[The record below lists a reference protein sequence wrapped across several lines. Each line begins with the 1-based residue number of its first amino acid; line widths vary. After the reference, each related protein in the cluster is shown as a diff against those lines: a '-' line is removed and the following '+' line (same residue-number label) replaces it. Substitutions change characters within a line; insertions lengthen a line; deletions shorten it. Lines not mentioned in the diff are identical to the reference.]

1 MSDDKSLS
9 VDDELDKLPKEIFDF
24 IFDPNDK
31 DTVKLYKE
39 AGFSQDQSRVVA
51 DLINGVYA
59 GNIQATSFFQ
69 SLKEKVTI
77 PEDSLKKFA
86 ADFIGYRFLPVD
98 DHLKGQAS
106 QALIAMGVA
115 PSNYNVK
122 MIVVRAAKPLDLVTE
137 FLHEHPVNVPA
148 HLEQRL
154 REILESRVRGVRKD
168 ADTVNRLVHAEKIGG
183 VELPQAEAEALVE
196 ALAAKVASVSIS
208 PDNEPEPVAVVP
220 SAPAIAPED
229 AENEPKITVIPTVA
243 AAPRVMTTTAVAPA
257 ASSKSGHGVMP
268 EDEHEAN
275 VIRETVL
282 PKVVSPALF
291 DMEEE
296 IKKCVSVVMDATSTP
311 LSVPLEERYKTV
323 VASRLKGIRDAA
335 ETRDILVRETAKGG
349 LGFSA
354 VDADKA
360 MTLVENEMRLIV
372 NKKEAALK
380 NEKTAFVKNSVDATF
395 AKDESRKKGELEEL
409 DRMYSSLTGKVSK
422 TPAPSTP
429 TPVPAMPVPP
439 PPKASAPVP
448 PPPAIAATFSVP
460 LPPVPAA
467 QRSST
472 LPAPAAP
479 ARAVMPVSAI
489 PAPSRPA
496 APAPL
501 PFVSPASPIA
511 PPRMA
516 APSPKMQDVRPLSQS
531 QPAARLT
538 GPVQEL
544 AILTLADFR
553 RLSADPVEACRKISD
568 KLDVLEE
575 GAYTQRIAGIKA
587 WQGSDVY
594 KRYLEVI
601 NAAFSG
607 GKQIAAAIA
616 DSQAAGRETPTER
629 EVRAIMELNKQ
640 LKA

>member
-1 MSDDKSLS
+1 MLSAQEMAIEKKLASL
-9 VDDELDKLPKEIFDF
+9 PQEIYDF
-24 IFDPNDK
+24 IVDP
-31 DTVKLYKE
+31 E
-39 AGFSQDQSRVVA
+39 
-51 DLINGVYA
+51 
-59 GNIQATSFFQ
+59 
-69 SLKEKVTI
+69 E
-77 PEDSLKKFA
+77 EDSLNVFSAAGLSLEQKRAIRNDIKQVYTGDFSIADFVAAAKTKLGLPEDKFKQFA

-106 QALIAMGVA
+106 QALIAMGVSPTA
-115 PSNYNVK
+115 YNVK
-122 MIVVRAAKPLDLVTE
+122 MIAVRAAKPLDLVTE
-137 FLHEHPVNVPA
+137 FLHEHPVSVPA

-168 ADTVNRLVHAEKIGG
+168 ADTVTRLVHAEKIGG
-183 VELPQAEAEALVE
+183 VELPQTEAVALVE
-196 ALAAKVASVSIS
+196 ALASKVASVSIA
-208 PDNEPEPVAVVP
+208 PDNEPEPVVMPGPAAV
-220 SAPAIAPED
+220 PED
-229 AENEPKITVIPTVA
+229 GENDPKTTIIPTVA

-422 TPAPSTP
+422 TPAPATP

-460 LPPVPAA
+460 LTPVPAA